1 MSASLALTSPEDLA
15 DLGTFALRAKG
26 IDADGAMR
34 LQAYGGVLAAT
45 VGIRAGT
52 GILGDGTIL
61 GMRLVALRTP
71 SEVDV
76 TVPLAAITDRTARGG
91 SVLEVPPVEQ
101 PAKWAAVTPPR
112 SGWAPSD
119 EPLDPD
125 LVAAARALG
134 FVRPGE
140 RPDAFSSGRWT
151 RVSTPA
157 GHVLGR

>member
-1 MSASLALTSPEDLA
+1 MSVALELASAEDLA
-15 DLGTFALRAKG
+15 DLGTFAVRAKG

-34 LQAYGGVLAAT
+34 LQCFGTVLAAT
-45 VGIRAGT
+45 VGVRSGT
-52 GILGDGTIL
+52 GILGEGTIL
-61 GMRLVALRTP
+61 GMRFVALTA
-71 SEVDV
+71 SSDVDV
-76 TVPLAAITDRTARGG
+76 TVPLGAVTDRTARGG
-91 SVLEVPPVEQ
+91 AVLDVPPVEQ

-112 SGWAPSD
+112 SGWTPSE

-140 RPDAFSSGRWT
+140 QPNAFRSGRWT
-151 RVSTPA
+151 RLSTTA